1 MSSHSNKNKNKTH
14 SQIFTKIYQKCI
26 WAANDTTPLSGSG
39 SSLRYNKKY
48 LDFLHQFIHD
58 PAHQITNIVDFG
70 CGDWTF
76 TRELDFKDKRYLGID
91 CVSQVIEANRQ
102 QFSSDTC
109 QFQLADFSKPE
120 VIEPFLGADLLIFKD
135 VFQHWS
141 DSDIIRLLDFIVEKR
156 FNNDSDEDKKP
167 YLLLVHGKRKDC
179 DFLKTRSVD
188 NYYHYSNLHFNCYP
202 LNKYKI
208 KHLFDYQ
215 YKEVGLLSGD

>member
-1 MSSHSNKNKNKTH
+1 MSNRSNKTPQPH
-14 SQIFTKIYQKCI
+14 SQIFSKIYQKRI
-26 WAANDTTPLSGSG
+26 WSPNDKTPLSGSG

-48 LDFLHQFIHD
+48 LDFLQRFIHD
-58 PAHQITNIVDFG
+58 PAHKITTIVDFG

-76 TRELDFKDKRYLGID
+76 TREIEFKNKQYLGID
-91 CVSQVIEANRQ
+91 CVPQVIEANQQ
-102 QFSSDTC
+102 QFTSATC

-141 DSDIIRLLDFIVEKR
+141 DTDIIRLLDFILEKR
-156 FNNDSDEDKKP
+156 FNNDSVNNHP
-167 YLLLVHGKRKDC
+167 YLLLVHGKRKPE
-179 DFLKTRSVD
+179 DFGKKRSVD

-202 LNKYKI
+202 LNKYRI

-215 YKEVGLLSGD
+215 YKEVGLLCGD